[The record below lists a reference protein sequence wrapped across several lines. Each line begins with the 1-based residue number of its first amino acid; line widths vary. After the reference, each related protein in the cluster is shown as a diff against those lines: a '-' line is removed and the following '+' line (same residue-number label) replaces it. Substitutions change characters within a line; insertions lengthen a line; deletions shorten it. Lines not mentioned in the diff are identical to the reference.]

1 MKIQELEVGKL
12 YKQCKN
18 EMDIY
23 KINKSGYLF
32 VKPDGVPNNYFHES
46 CLSYNS
52 LIELDFEEYETPIKW
67 EDVPVDTKVLIRDS
81 VEFDWTPRHFSEY
94 KDGKVYCFIDGRTS
108 FTSKSN
114 TMFWKYCKLFKEET
128 K

>member
-12 YKQCKN
+12 YKRNKN

-23 KINKSGYLF
+23 KIDKSGNLF
-32 VKPDGVPNNYFHES
+32 VKPEGVPNNYFHES
-46 CLSYNS
+46 CLCYNEVK
-52 LIELDFEEYETPIKW
+52 ELDFEEYETTIKW
-67 EDVPVDTKVLIRDS
+67 EYIPVDTKVFVRDS
-81 VEFDWTPRHFSEY
+81 VNLDWKPRHFAEY

-108 FTSKSN
+108 FTSKATAISWN
-114 TMFWKYCKLFKEET
+114 YCKLFKEET

>member
-12 YKQCKN
+12 YRRNKN

-23 KINKSGYLF
+23 KIDKSGKLF

-46 CLSYNS
+46 CLSYNEVK
-52 LIELDFEEYETPIKW
+52 ELDFEEYETPINF
-67 EDVPVDTKVLIRDS
+67 EYIPVDTKVLVRDS
-81 VEFDWTPRHFSEY
+81 VNLDWEPRHFAEY
-94 KDGKVYCFIDGRTS
+94 KDGKVYCFIDGLTS
-108 FTSKSN
+108 FTSKSTAISWN
-114 TMFWKYCKLFKEET
+114 YCKLFKEET